1 MTYKGDRVQAGKT
14 RSRSAKKRKAFEEKV
29 DQLAEEHLRPF
40 ASDLPSVLFSKDFG
54 SDENRARMLRL
65 YVDYPQLLKAHRA
78 EDPTEFLDGEK
89 PGARAFMSM
98 ELLGICESILDREG
112 SKLDPSRLAAFE
124 GVIELWKEIY
134 GDEEFVRRLTG
145 GWGVRPQS
153 PEE

>member
-14 RSRSAKKRKAFEEKV
+14 RSRNARDRKAFEKEVEAIAK
-29 DQLAEEHLRPF
+29 EHLRPF
-40 ASDLPSVLFSKDFG
+40 GTDLPSVLFSEDFG

-65 YVDYPQLLKAHRA
+65 YVDYPKLLKAHRA

-124 GVIELWKEIY
+124 GVIELWKDIY
-134 GDEEFVRRLTG
+134 GDEEFVRRLRG
-145 GWGVRPQS
+145 GWPVQQQS
-153 PEE
+153 PPK